1 MIRELHHPKSWSRD
15 WADPGERLV
24 TTITLKAYNI
34 SECCRAIT
42 KILIANNGIA
52 AVKCIRSIRRWSYEN
67 FGSERAIRVR
77 FFSVFL
83 RKNKIPYFLPLLVFT
98 HTYLYLILQFVVMVT
113 PEDFKANAE
122 YFKIADY
129 VRRVPGGSNNNN
141 YANVELIVD
150 LAIRDSVHAV
160 WAGQLRFVEL
170 MDLIISIEVGGTR
183 QRILNYRSCSSRRV
197 YRYCFKKWK

>member
-15 WADPGERLV
+15 WADPGEKNSKRLV

-83 RKNKIPYFLPLLVFT
+83 RKNKIPYFLHFVFR
-98 HTYLYLILQFVVMVT
+98 HTCTYIHIFHPSVCGHGHSRGFQSQCRVFQDRRLR
-113 PEDFKANAE
+113 AE
-122 YFKIADY
+122 
-129 VRRVPGGSNNNN
+129 S
-141 YANVELIVD
+141 
-150 LAIRDSVHAV
+150 S
-160 WAGQLRFVEL
+160 W
-170 MDLIISIEVGGTR
+170 R
-183 QRILNYRSCSSRRV
+183 QQ
-197 YRYCFKKWK
+197 